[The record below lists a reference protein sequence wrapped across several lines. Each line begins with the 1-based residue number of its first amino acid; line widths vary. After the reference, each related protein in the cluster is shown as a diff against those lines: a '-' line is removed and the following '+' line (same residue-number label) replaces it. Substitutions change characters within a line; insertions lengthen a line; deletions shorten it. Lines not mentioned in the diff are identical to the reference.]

1 MNFKTYFDA
10 LFRCFY
16 SRQNTAE
23 VAALA
28 LPSGQVVSTHTVTS
42 SQIDQ
47 GVIAPCNGYA
57 TLYSDTGSATSI
69 VLASGGVRQTT
80 SFTVAGQS
88 AWLGLQVPVRKGENV
103 AVRSYPTTATIQFIS
118 LFGGGAN
125 RALYFLRSWGGAL
138 WLRLKTSSSLSERA
152 WPDWWRLIRLQRF
165 RSFQSRLGTFFSQ
178 LSHHAMGGLAFTQI
192 NPHPSRYFSISA
204 LTPFG
209 RGLRFG
215 IVVPYHLV
223 RSSSLFAK
231 VRELITSQMGWP
243 SRTTFICPFTKTLR
257 DAPFV
262 EEVTYGL
269 A

>member
-1 MNFKTYFDA
+1 MSLKS
-10 LFRCFY
+10 LLQVLCGRFY

-28 LPSGQVVSTHTVTS
+28 LPSGQVVSTQTVTS

-80 SFTVAGQS
+80 SFTVAGPS
-88 AWLGLQVPVRKGENV
+88 AWLGLQVPVRKGANV

-125 RALYFLRSWGGAL
+125 RALDFFRSRGGAL
-138 WLRLKTSSSLSERA
+138 WLRLRVCLTRFHAARPLLLSKGMTSKTLASRVQQLRLSLHLTDMLLLSRQDTRTRMQSILAAEVCKFLHLATLVRGLSCGFLAERDLTLQSESPEVHR
-152 WPDWWRLIRLQRF
+152 RIRF
-165 RSFQSRLGTFFSQ
+165 YGASRLD
-178 LSHHAMGGLAFTQI
+178 LSS
-192 NPHPSRYFSISA
+192 NA
-204 LTPFG
+204 L
-209 RGLRFG
+209 
-215 IVVPYHLV
+215 H
-223 RSSSLFAK
+223 K
-231 VRELITSQMGWP
+231 
-243 SRTTFICPFTKTLR
+243 
-257 DAPFV
+257 
-262 EEVTYGL
+262 EVTYGL